1 MKDTITMEEL
11 EDTMVLQGELV
22 ADAENETRELDS
34 FLLWGGACFV
44 FGAMLGSLATVV
56 IKTIITVLR

>member
-34 FLLWGGACFV
+34 FLLWGGACFIC
-44 FGAMLGSLATVV
+44 GAMFGSLVTVV
-56 IKTIITVLR
+56 VKTLITVLR